1 MSDFNKES
9 FLQQLSDVQF
19 SSDVQNSWNTLER
32 GVLDY
37 AGLIHQKR
45 VDNCQSGSA
54 FSDWWQSC
62 CELLAPRQM
71 VIKGIDFEGKQGGE
85 YIELTNKGPQI
96 LDLAGWR
103 INAGSDGQDMIFPEN
118 TLCYPGK
125 SLRIYTDKA
134 GELSFDSKQ
143 AVWNNRGD
151 AAFLFDASGDLV
163 SSWRYGI
170 KAHDAIKISNIC
182 FDGQEKYTEADEY
195 AELVN
200 LSGSWLDLS
209 GWQLSAGENQQFTF
223 PEGAALK
230 PNAKIRVYTNYVDQE
245 SGGFSFNSPRAI
257 WNNKGD
263 TGKLFD
269 HRGNIVSEYSYG
281 SHK

>member
-1 MSDFNKES
+1 MSDFNKET

-19 SSDVQNSWNTLER
+19 SSDVQNSWNILEA
-32 GVLDY
+32 GVLEH
-37 AGLIHQKR
+37 AKLIHQKR
-45 VDNCQSGSA
+45 VDNCQGGSA
-54 FSDWWQSC
+54 FNDWWQSC

-71 VIKGIDFEGKQGGE
+71 VIKGLDFEGKEGGE
-85 YIELTNKGPQI
+85 YIELFNKGPLI

-125 SLRIYTDKA
+125 SLRIYTNKA
-134 GELSFDSKQ
+134 GELSFNSKQ

-151 AAFLFDASGDLV
+151 AAFLFDASGELV
-163 SSWRYGI
+163 SCWRYGA
-170 KAHDAIKISNIC
+170 KAYDAVEIANIC
-182 FDGQEKYTEADEY
+182 FDGKEKYTEADEY
-195 AELVN
+195 AELAN
-200 LSGSWLDLS
+200 LSSGWLDLS
-209 GWQLSAGENQQFTF
+209 GWQLSAGKEQNFTF
-223 PEGAALK
+223 PEGAVLK
-230 PNAKIRVYTNYVDQE
+230 PNAKIRVYTNHVDQE

-269 HRGNIVSEYSYG
+269 YKGNIVCEYSYG
-281 SHK
+281 AAK